1 MQDRISTMY
10 SIIRDEKV
18 GTLNN
23 EVIVYFVPFNH
34 LALQGERVIASPEN
48 FAEITQTVFL

>member
-1 MQDRISTMY
+1 MY